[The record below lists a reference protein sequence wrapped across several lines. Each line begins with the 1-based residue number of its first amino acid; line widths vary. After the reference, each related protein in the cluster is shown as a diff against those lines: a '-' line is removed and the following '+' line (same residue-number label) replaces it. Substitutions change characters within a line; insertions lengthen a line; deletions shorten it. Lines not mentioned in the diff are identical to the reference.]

1 MEAENFQNYSL
12 GEIYPN
18 YSLDKEISNFIKLWI
33 SVFISLSYCN
43 FTSKIVPKDLPRLL
57 TFIPVISLFL
67 YLPLNL
73 HSMHLGGTTSFFIAW
88 LSNFK
93 ILMLAFNKGPLSD
106 PSLSLPQFLAVGCF
120 PIKIQQNPTPK
131 SPTTPNPSP
140 QNAHKSLWNYAI
152 KVLLVAA
159 FVRIYNYSEHI
170 HPKVV
175 LVIYCFHIYLMLE
188 IMFALVAA
196 VARATVGSKLEPQ
209 FNEPYLSTS
218 LQDFWGK
225 RWNIMVTTILRPTVY
240 DPALNISTR
249 VLGRKWASLPASFAT
264 FMVSALMHELIFFY
278 LGRQRPTGKIT
289 WFFIL
294 HGACLV
300 VEIGVK
306 KLLKRRWRLPPVV
319 SRPLTVG
326 FVVVT
331 GFWLFLPELRRCRG
345 FVRAFDEYMLLGA
358 FVKEFV
364 SGALIFR
371 TDGGTQS

>member
-1 MEAENFQNYSL
+1 
-12 GEIYPN
+12 
-18 YSLDKEISNFIKLWI
+18 
-33 SVFISLSYCN
+33 
-43 FTSKIVPKDLPRLL
+43 
-57 TFIPVISLFL
+57 
-67 YLPLNL
+67 
-73 HSMHLGGTTSFFIAW
+73 
-88 LSNFK
+88 
-93 ILMLAFNKGPLSD
+93 
-106 PSLSLPQFLAVGCF
+106 
-120 PIKIQQNPTPK
+120 
-131 SPTTPNPSP
+131 
-140 QNAHKSLWNYAI
+140 
-152 KVLLVAA
+152 
-159 FVRIYNYSEHI
+159 
-170 HPKVV
+170 
-175 LVIYCFHIYLMLE
+175 MLE
-188 IMFALVAA
+188 IMFAMVAA

-249 VLGRKWASLPASFAT
+249 VLGRKWASLPAAFAT
-264 FMVSALMHELIFFY
+264 FMVSALMHELIFYY

-289 WFFIL
+289 LFFIL

-331 GFWLFLPELRRCRG
+331 GFWLFLPELRRCKG

-364 SGALIFR
+364 SGRL
-371 TDGGTQS
+371 